1 MRAVIH
7 VCMLLL
13 NLTVWPRRFN
23 KYLQTGRKEV
33 GRNKSKQRERRKVKK
48 KRKKMQLLSDKWT

>member
-23 KYLQTGRKEV
+23 KHLQTERKEG
-33 GRNKSKQRERRKVKK
+33 GRNKGRQRERMKGQKK
-48 KRKKMQLLSDKWT
+48 KENAVFK

>member
-48 KRKKMQLLSDKWT
+48 KERKCSF